1 MSEIAFS
8 NSAATSKSPGGTF
21 DAGRLEQE
29 IRELEAESENPQ
41 LWENRERAETV
52 MGRLKLA
59 RGHYE
64 PWRQLRSE
72 VGDVSELFD
81 LAMDEDEDELA
92 DEIVN
97 TTEQLEARFAALRML
112 EWMSGSHDT
121 ANCFLEIHAG
131 AGGTEACDW
140 AAMLLRMYSRWAE
153 RHDYATEI
161 LDLQEAEGGLR
172 SVTVQVSGDYAYGY
186 LHAESGVHRLVR
198 ISPFDASKRRHT
210 SFASVAPSPVLDE
223 TIDVDIRAEDVR
235 VDTYRASGA
244 GGQHVN
250 KTDSAVRMTH
260 LPTGIVVQCQNERSQ
275 HKNRATALKVLR
287 SRLYE
292 HYQREQLKE
301 REDLAGEKLDNAWG
315 SQIRSYVLHPYTM
328 VKDVRTKHEVGN
340 AQGVLDGD
348 LDPFITEYLRSS
360 SREVPNQG

>member
-1 MSEIAFS
+1 MS
-8 NSAATSKSPGGTF
+8 
-21 DAGRLEQE
+21 
-29 IRELEAESENPQ
+29 
-41 LWENRERAETV
+41 
-52 MGRLKLA
+52 RLKLV
-59 RGHYE
+59 RRRYE
-64 PWRQLRSE
+64 PWRKLHAD
-72 VGDVSELFD
+72 VVDVSDLFD
-81 LAMDEDEDELA
+81 LAIAEGEDGLG
-92 DEIVN
+92 DEIAS
-97 TTEQLEARFAALRML
+97 TTADLEARYAALRMV
-112 EWMSGSHDT
+112 EWMSGAHDG
-121 ANCFLEIHAG
+121 AACFLEIHAG

-153 RHDYATEI
+153 HHQYGTEI
-161 LDLQEAEGGLR
+161 IDLQEAEGGIR
-172 SVTVQVSGDYAYGY
+172 SVTVQVSGDYAFGY

-210 SFASVAPSPVLDE
+210 SFASVAASPVLDDA
-223 TIDVDIRAEDVR
+223 IDVEIRPEDVR

-292 HYQREQLKE
+292 HYEQERLKE
-301 REDLAGEKLDNAWG
+301 REHLAGEKLDNAWG

-328 VKDVRTKHEVGN
+328 VKDVRTKHEAGN
-340 AQGVLDGD
+340 AQAVLDGD
-348 LDPFITEYLRSS
+348 LDPFITEYLRTTA
-360 SREVPNQG
+360 REGAERS